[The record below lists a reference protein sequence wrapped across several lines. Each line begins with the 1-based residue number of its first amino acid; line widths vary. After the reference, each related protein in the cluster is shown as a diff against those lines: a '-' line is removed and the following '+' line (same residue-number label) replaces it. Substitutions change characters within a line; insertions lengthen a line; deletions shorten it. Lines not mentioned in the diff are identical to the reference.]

1 MTLSRGSRWF
11 LAFGLLVVAGGAGA
25 LWWLDTNVFSQ
36 EDVAPGQAVEYT
48 VARGQTVRS
57 VGEDLAAL
65 GVIRSPVRFRLAAE
79 DAGLAATL
87 QPGRFELETG
97 MSNEA
102 AIGVLADGPLAPP
115 SIRFTV
121 PEGLTVEQTLAR
133 LDAELEGFTA
143 EDFRAVLDAR
153 REAGAPLPGLLQ
165 LPSWVP
171 EPGDA
176 PDDTEPFEGLL
187 FPETYE
193 LPDDADA
200 LQVLQRMVEQL
211 TIEMDAI
218 GEDEVAGAA
227 ERGLDRYQA
236 LVLASLIER
245 ETRVDAERGT
255 ISGVIANRLELG
267 QRLQIDATVVYA
279 MGGDPTD
286 IVLLEDLEIDSPYNT
301 YRVEGLPPTPIAGV
315 GRASLEAAFAPEQV
329 SYLFYV
335 LDPACDGTHV
345 FADTAEQHQVNVE
358 AFRAA
363 GRCGAGDA

>member
-11 LAFGLLVVAGGAGA
+11 LAFGLLLLAGLAGG
-25 LWWLDTNVFSQ
+25 LWWLDTTVFS
-36 EDVAPGQAVEYT
+36 EDDIPAGQPVEYT
-48 VARGQTVRS
+48 VARGQSVRS

-65 GVIRSPVRFRLAAE
+65 GVIRSPVRFRLAADE
-79 DAGLAATL
+79 ADLATRL
-87 QPGRFELETG
+87 QPGSFELRTG

-102 AIGVLADGPLAPP
+102 AISVLASGPLAPP

-121 PEGLTVEQTLAR
+121 PEGLTVEQTLTR

-153 REAGAPLPGLLQ
+153 RDAGAPLPGTLQ

-171 EPGDA
+171 EPGEA
-176 PDDTEPFEGLL
+176 PDDVEPFEGLL

-200 LQVLQRMVEQL
+200 QQVLQRMVEQL
-211 TIEMDAI
+211 ALEMDAI
-218 GEDEVAGAA
+218 DQDVVGAA
-227 ERGLDRYQA
+227 ADSGLDRYQA

-301 YRVEGLPPTPIAGV
+301 YRVDGLPPTPIAGV
-315 GRASLEAAFAPEQV
+315 GRASLRAAFAPDQV

-335 LDPACDGTHV
+335 LDPACDGSHV
-345 FADTAEQHQVNVE
+345 FADTAEEHQVNVE

-363 GRCGAGDA
+363 GRCGAGDG